1 MAFELLPIRVL
12 RTILL
17 SSTVLVGCAAQLD
30 DDEEQP
36 SLLRHEQAA
45 ADAGATRAPAK
56 PLVVADAGVGATP
69 VNCPPNTYD
78 AIQTAIFDSSKYG
91 CAQSFCHGDPAGH
104 VDLRAG
110 FSYDSL
116 LGHVDHSGH
125 AEHAEGDTHAQVAT
139 LEGFDVLNHEGEEHP
154 EEGAHGHEAHVI
166 PGNPEASVLYDRLRA
181 KVQGTQPVM
190 GGVPMPL
197 GPTPISKD
205 ELKAVELWIKAGA
218 PRTGFVKGTEGV
230 CRSAPTP
237 DADNRVGRAV
247 AGTSRSRA
255 PRRQPVTSR

>member
-1 MAFELLPIRVL
+1 MAFELRPIRVL

-17 SSTVLVGCAAQLD
+17 SSAVLVGCASQLD

-36 SLLRHEQAA
+36 SLLRHEHPP
-45 ADAGATRAPAK
+45 ADAGTTRAPAK

-125 AEHAEGDTHAQVAT
+125 DEGAHAHAEGETHAQVVTAAE
-139 LEGFDVLNHEGEEHP
+139 LAGFDVLHHEGEVHEDA
-154 EEGAHGHEAHVI
+154 GATGHDHGAHVI

-197 GPTPISKD
+197 GPTPISKE

-230 CRSAPTP
+230 CPKRA
-237 DADNRVGRAV
+237 DAGR
-247 AGTSRSRA
+247 
-255 PRRQPVTSR
+255 